1 MDKTCNSRR
10 LASKRPAPSGNPTRQ
25 KPLRRSQRLRKIVN
39 SSHNKTSASADLC
52 SRCRHMDWKSLPTTP
67 RLSNIIRINET
78 REQLLASGC
87 CICLLIGTVVPR
99 GLDIKSFQ
107 LVAYDCLEDELVK
120 ESDAHYN
127 IILEHIE
134 SREKGVARIGLSSID
149 EEEISGI
156 EATTNNVNFKW
167 TKECLEYCKKPRTH
181 DGETHW
187 DAHYDCRNLKK
198 VGRPQNFRVIGC
210 KSRDHDIINAP
221 AQCQYAALSYVWGTS
236 GAENSTTF
244 SQVVADAIKVTVSIG
259 LQYLWVDKHV

>member
-1 MDKTCNSRR
+1 M
-10 LASKRPAPSGNPTRQ
+10 
-25 KPLRRSQRLRKIVN
+25 
-39 SSHNKTSASADLC
+39 
-52 SRCRHMDWKSLPTTP
+52 
-67 RLSNIIRINET
+67 
-78 REQLLASGC
+78 
-87 CICLLIGTVVPR
+87 PR